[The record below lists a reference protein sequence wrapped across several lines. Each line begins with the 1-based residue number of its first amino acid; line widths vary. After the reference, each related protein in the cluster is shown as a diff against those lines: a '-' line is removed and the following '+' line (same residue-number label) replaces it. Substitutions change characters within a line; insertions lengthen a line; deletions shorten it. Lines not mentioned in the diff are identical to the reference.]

1 VPRRAPRKRLPA
13 RRRNTPSTFRIIE
26 IDTWSDY
33 QKVVTGSELR
43 GWAFRGQRDAG
54 WRLESSISR
63 LLRQYSID
71 RRAWVAQERRVHRIF
86 QRKAH
91 LFLSHVPPA
100 DDDFQWL
107 ALMQHHGSPT
117 RLLDFTWS
125 PFVAAF
131 FALESATGPAAVWAV
146 SVPLL
151 WRERFRL
158 LDDRRQVTV
167 ADLSLKTPG
176 NYERWFLEGSMPFL
190 FPGEPLVMNQRLVA
204 QSGTFVV
211 PSVLDR
217 AVEDIINTYTRP
229 SHTLVKLTLNTVK
242 MRDEAMYALYSMNV
256 SHATLF
262 PGLDGMARSLAY
274 ELEYDWYRNPKT
286 YLLYPG
292 FEFPPA
298 SRRKRR

>member
-1 VPRRAPRKRLPA
+1 MAGRRK
-13 RRRNTPSTFRIIE
+13 TGSTFRIIE
-26 IDTWSDY
+26 IETWSEY
-33 QKVVTGSELR
+33 QQVVTSSELR

-63 LLRQYSID
+63 LLRQYTID

-125 PFVAAF
+125 PFVAGF
-131 FALESATGPAAVWAV
+131 FALESASGPAAVWAV

-151 WRERFRL
+151 WQERFRL
-158 LDDRRQVTV
+158 PHGRRRVSA

-176 NYERWFLEGSMPFL
+176 NYERWFLGGSVPFL
-190 FPGEPLVMNQRLVA
+190 VQGEPLVMNQRLVA

-217 AVEDIINTYTRP
+217 PVEDIINTYTQP
-229 SHTLVKLTLNTVK
+229 SLTLVKLALNTAR

-286 YLLYPG
+286 YRLYSG
-292 FEFPPA
+292 FAFPPA